1 MRNWSCFLPLNWTL
15 AEDRCS
21 AMMTVLDKPQTDRK
35 EMTMGL
41 LIAVAIAV
49 VVLIVFDTL
58 ALRAGT
64 DSRPGFGDDREQEP
78 RARFLYPRFM

>member
-1 MRNWSCFLPLNWTL
+1 MFGHDDGVGQ
-15 AEDRCS
+15 AADRPKG
-21 AMMTVLDKPQTDRK
+21 DDHGP
-35 EMTMGL
+35 
-41 LIAVAIAV
+41 AV

-64 DSRPGFGDDREQEP
+64 DSRPGFGDDRDQEP